1 MLEEEENDL
10 PVVQVNVIEGGAPG
24 RREWINCEIGMHL
37 KFSADSLSSYF
48 FAKWEPLVF
57 DALLVAAAVEFC
69 DKVCKRPKF
78 GWGRRIELKL
88 PVHDPACWK
97 CKDVGEALHDALQ
110 FLTGDRWQ
118 LQFVKRRTKL
128 SPPQQG
134 LFELPGQ
141 GASAIMPFSEGLD
154 SRAVAGLMADEL
166 GDGLILVRLGK
177 KTNDRPKKA
186 PFTAIPYHVSRGDF
200 AFPESTARSRGFK
213 FAMLSGLAAYLA
225 KGERIIVPESGQG
238 ALGPALVPVGQAYED
253 YRNHPLFTNRMA
265 AFLIALLGQP
275 LRFEFPRLWNTKGE
289 TLKAY
294 VERTQASDWATTRS
308 CWQDNRHAS
317 VEGHRRQCGICAAC
331 MLRRLSVHAAGLHE
345 DRDTYVW
352 ENLDAST
359 FDSGAAAGLKKVEK
373 VQREYAIAGTLH
385 LDHLAGLRGSPVH
398 AYGVKL
404 NVRNLAKALSIS
416 LAEAESKMDR
426 LLGQHE
432 NEWGA
437 YLNSLGPDSFVKGW
451 TGRVQ

>member
-1 MLEEEENDL
+1 MDQLRNRYAS
-10 PVVQVNVIEGGAPG
+10 QVSCPN
-24 RREWINCEIGMHL
+24 
-37 KFSADSLSSYF
+37 SSSYF

-200 AFPESTARSRGFK
+200 AFP
-213 FAMLSGLAAYLA
+213 
-225 KGERIIVPESGQG
+225 
-238 ALGPALVPVGQAYED
+238 
-253 YRNHPLFTNRMA
+253 
-265 AFLIALLGQP
+265 
-275 LRFEFPRLWNTKGE
+275 
-289 TLKAY
+289 
-294 VERTQASDWATTRS
+294 
-308 CWQDNRHAS
+308 
-317 VEGHRRQCGICAAC
+317 
-331 MLRRLSVHAAGLHE
+331 
-345 DRDTYVW
+345 
-352 ENLDAST
+352 
-359 FDSGAAAGLKKVEK
+359 
-373 VQREYAIAGTLH
+373 
-385 LDHLAGLRGSPVH
+385 
-398 AYGVKL
+398 
-404 NVRNLAKALSIS
+404 
-416 LAEAESKMDR
+416 
-426 LLGQHE
+426 
-432 NEWGA
+432 
-437 YLNSLGPDSFVKGW
+437 
-451 TGRVQ
+451 